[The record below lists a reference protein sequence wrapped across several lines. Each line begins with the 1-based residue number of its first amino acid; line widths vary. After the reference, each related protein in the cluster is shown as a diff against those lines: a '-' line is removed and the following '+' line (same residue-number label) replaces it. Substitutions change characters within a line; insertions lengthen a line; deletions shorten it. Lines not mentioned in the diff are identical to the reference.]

1 MVNFFVFSG
10 ENGLHDAINFDLVR
24 EVKQDNNDGTVS
36 ILFDSEHVVSL
47 EGENAK
53 QFILV
58 FRQLNSKSE
67 ASTAVEAIKREKT
80 EKNTPKRP
88 AGRSESAAEDI
99 F

>member
-1 MVNFFVFSG
+1 MVNFFVFSS
-10 ENGLHDAINFDLVR
+10 EDGLHDAINFDLVR

-67 ASTAVEAIKREKT
+67 ASMAVEAINREKT
-80 EKNTPKRP
+80 EKNTSKRP
-88 AGRSESAAEDI
+88 AGLSESTAEDI

>member
-1 MVNFFVFSG
+1 MVNFFVFSS
-10 ENGLHDAINFDLVR
+10 EDGLHDAINFDLVR

-67 ASTAVEAIKREKT
+67 ASTAVEVIMREKNG
-80 EKNTPKRP
+80 KDIPKRP
-88 AGRSESAAEDI
+88 AGPSDSATEDI

>member
-67 ASTAVEAIKREKT
+67 ASMAGEAIKREKT
-80 EKNTPKRP
+80 EKDTPTRP
-88 AGRSESAAEDI
+88 AGRADSLAEDI
-99 F
+99 Y

>member
-1 MVNFFVFSG
+1 MVNFFVFSS
-10 ENGLHDAINFDLVR
+10 EDGLHDAINLDLVR

-36 ILFDSEHVVSL
+36 VLFDSEHVVSL

-53 QFILV
+53 KFILV

-67 ASTAVEAIKREKT
+67 ASMAVEAIKT
-80 EKNTPKRP
+80 EETAKDTPKRP

>member
-1 MVNFFVFSG
+1 MVNFFVFSS
-10 ENGLHDAINFDLVR
+10 EDGLHDAINLDLVR

-36 ILFDSEHVVSL
+36 VLFDSEHVVSL

-67 ASTAVEAIKREKT
+67 ASLAVEAIKREKN
-80 EKNTPKRP
+80 EENTPKRP
-88 AGRSESAAEDI
+88 AGRSESTAGDI

>member
-1 MVNFFVFSG
+1 MVNCFVFSS
-10 ENGLHDAINFDLVR
+10 ENGLHDAINFDLIR

-36 ILFDSEHVVSL
+36 ILFDSEHVVFL

-67 ASTAVEAIKREKT
+67 ASMAVEAIKSEKT
-80 EKNTPKRP
+80 EKN
-88 AGRSESAAEDI
+88 I
-99 F
+99 

>member
-1 MVNFFVFSG
+1 MVNVLVFSG
-10 ENGLHDAINFDLVR
+10 ENGLHDANNFDLVR

-36 ILFDSEHVVSL
+36 VLFDSEHVVFL

-67 ASTAVEAIKREKT
+67 ASMIVE
-80 EKNTPKRP
+80 
-88 AGRSESAAEDI
+88 D
-99 F
+99 